1 MMNIKSKNEEFALFN
16 QLSDEW
22 WNENGKFKILHQIKS
37 HRMTYI
43 LDQINNRNIKNLKI
57 LDVGCGGGIICE
69 PLARLGAKV
78 TGIDFV
84 PNNIIAAKIHSK
96 KNKLKINYINKD
108 IEKSKLD
115 EKFDIILMFEVLEHL
130 DDWKKT
136 IKNIKKNL
144 NNNGLI
150 IISTINRNL
159 LSKLFAINIAENIL
173 HWIPKGTHDYNKL
186 IKPEELKRILLNE
199 KFNFNNIKGLVFNP
213 LNREWKLSKNYMIN
227 YFCTASLI
235 N

>member
-84 PNNIIAAKIHSK
+84 PNNIKAAKIHSK
-96 KNKLKINYINKD
+96 KNKLKINYIYKD
-108 IEKSKLD
+108 IEKSKFD
-115 EKFDIILMFEVLEHL
+115 KKFDLILMFEVLEHL
-130 DDWKKT
+130 DNWRKT

-144 NNNGLI
+144 NQNGI
-150 IISTINRNL
+150 IIVSTINRNL

-173 HWIPKGTHDYNKL
+173 NWIPKGTHDYNKL
-186 IKPEELKRILLNE
+186 IKPEELKNTLSKEN
-199 KFNFNNIKGLVFNP
+199 FQFNNIRGLVFDP

-227 YFCTASLI
+227 YFCTANLI

>member
-43 LDQINNRNIKNLKI
+43 LDQIGNRDIKNLKI

-78 TGIDFV
+78 TGIDFA
-84 PNNIIAAKIHSK
+84 PNNISAAKIHSK
-96 KNKLKINYINKD
+96 KNKLKVNYIYKD

-130 DDWKKT
+130 DNWKKT

-144 NNNGLI
+144 NKKKL
-150 IISTINRNL
+150 TAHIN
-159 LSKLFAINIAENIL
+159 
-173 HWIPKGTHDYNKL
+173 
-186 IKPEELKRILLNE
+186 
-199 KFNFNNIKGLVFNP
+199 LVFGSVPDFLLMNP
-213 LNREWKLSKNYMIN
+213 
-227 YFCTASLI
+227 T
-235 N
+235 